1 MKAVFPLVRSRGGE
15 GEDWFC
21 AIFSL
26 ADFLSTLSLYH
37 LCLRT
42 GCCKCKC
49 SQIFPCWRHPLPPP
63 RPFPPFLL
71 AATQLGGAPTGSWGN
86 AQPSFTSSFMSC
98 PPTAFLQCNVS
109 GELIKYVRGIKNGQ
123 TPFQVWIVFMA
134 STVITIYIWTW
145 VKISSPMCTA

>member
-1 MKAVFPLVRSRGGE
+1 MKAVFPLVSSRGGE

-21 AIFSL
+21 PIFSIFLL
-26 ADFLSTLSLYH
+26 ADFFNPVIDNDSLYH

-42 GCCKCKC
+42 GWCKCKC

-98 PPTAFLQCNVS
+98 PPTAFLQCNVC
-109 GELIKYVRGIKNGQ
+109 GELRKYIGGVKYGQ
-123 TPFQVWIVFMA
+123 TPFKFEKFSWHQLSSLFM
-134 STVITIYIWTW
+134 YELG
-145 VKISSPMCTA
+145 